1 MTRHMGISS
10 TILEN
15 HTSSQMLRIVTGCYV
30 SPPPIRNSL
39 SSPTDLGHRY
49 IYGMLLR
56 MLRICYK
63 LLFFKRFFVD
73 IYNKKLKN
81 NKKKY
86 ITYVTSRSWP
96 SPVRSLALRINTL
109 QIHNK
114 YITNFGKEV
123 YI

>member
-39 SSPTDLGHRY
+39 PYPLDLGHRY
-49 IYGMLLR
+49 IHGVLLR

-114 YITNFGKEV
+114 YITNFRKEV